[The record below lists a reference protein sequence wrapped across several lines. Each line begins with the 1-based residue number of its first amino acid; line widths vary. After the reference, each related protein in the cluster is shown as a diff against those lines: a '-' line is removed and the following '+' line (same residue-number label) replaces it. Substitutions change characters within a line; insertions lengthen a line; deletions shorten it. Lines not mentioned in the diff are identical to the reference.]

1 MLVGAVLGPKER
13 EDGELEVV
21 RVSAQKLAD
30 PLQLPISESERSMKG
45 LFDDLRQKRKS
56 SCWRVPPRRP
66 GEGSAVALPGVASGS
81 RALRYV
87 LLLLILGAIW
97 GASFLFIE
105 EAEKGLEPTTIM
117 AGRLLLAAGLLVPVL
132 IASTGLRE
140 ALRGLR
146 RLWLIGL
153 VSGIVNAALPF
164 TLIAWGQTHID
175 SGTAA
180 IANASMPI
188 FVVLLALRVRKSE
201 SARGSRLAGV
211 LLGFVG
217 VGVLAGANPPGGWWG
232 VAGTMAV
239 VVAAFC
245 YAAGALYAQH
255 HIEAVPVLVF
265 STAQSVAGALV
276 LLPFGIAQLPSEA
289 PGWKRDRV
297 SPRARDRGDG
307 GRDAS
312 LLPAGQ
318 PARVG
323 AREPRRLP
331 AAAVRAPVRGDP
343 PGRVAE
349 PAETDRAPSDPGR
362 RRSRFGLVAWTRR
375 PSAVPE

>member
-1 MLVGAVLGPKER
+1 
-13 EDGELEVV
+13 
-21 RVSAQKLAD
+21 
-30 PLQLPISESERSMKG
+30 
-45 LFDDLRQKRKS
+45 
-56 SCWRVPPRRP
+56 
-66 GEGSAVALPGVASGS
+66 
-81 RALRYV
+81 
-87 LLLLILGAIW
+87 
-97 GASFLFIE
+97 
-105 EAEKGLEPTTIM
+105 M
-117 AGRLLLAAGLLVPVL
+117 AGRLLLAAAMLVPVL

-140 ALRGLR
+140 ALRALR
-146 RLWLIGL
+146 HLWLIGL

-245 YAAGALYAQH
+245 LRGRRPVRAAPHRGRARPRLLDR
-255 HIEAVPVLVF
+255 AVGGRRARPSAVRDCAAPVGGSRVE
-265 STAQSVAGALV
+265 G
-276 LLPFGIAQLPSEA
+276 
-289 PGWKRDRV
+289 DRV
-297 SPRARDRGDG
+297 SPRPRDRRHG

-312 LLPAGQ
+312 LLPPGQ
-318 PARVG
+318 PARLS

-349 PAETDRAPSDPGR
+349 PAEADRARAHPGW
-362 RRSRFGLVAWTRR
+362 RRSRFGSRLVGPPAGAGARNERPHSPRDRGRR
-375 PSAVPE
+375 RLPARAREPRGRRAVHVGPSRARSRNAARGDRALRTGAASRAAGS